1 VVLEDDVSTSGQ
13 LARRRDHT
21 AGSGKIVSRRRRPAA
36 RAKRSVLGDLAR
48 RARGRG
54 TVPPEPGRGRA
65 VFPCGAVDRMNV
77 AASDE
82 WPRTV
87 RASRDV

>member
-48 RARGRG
+48 RGRG

-65 VFPCGAVDRMNV
+65 VFPCGAVDRV
-77 AASDE
+77 DVVFSDE